1 MNKRGQFFLIS
12 ALVIVGIIIGL
23 TTIYNQIQT
32 NEEDTTIYDL
42 SREISYE
49 SGQVID
55 NGIIYSLSQP
65 EIESHLINLTDFYSQ
80 TNPESEFN
88 ILYGDGKTLK
98 ILQYKK
104 ANTGSI
110 SVSVGGSEVTINGEG
125 SEKKQGSKDRC
136 NEKGVSCA
144 DKVEVNLDNT
154 NYNFDLREGQFFYV
168 IIKKNKPNNEAFV
181 AGPQLSPPSDKKNT
195 LYIDAN

>member
-23 TTIYNQIQT
+23 TTIYNQIQK

-42 SREISYE
+42 SKEISYE

-55 NGIIYSLSQP
+55 NGIINDLGQQD
-65 EIESHLINLTDFYSQ
+65 IEGHLINITDFYSQ

-88 ILYGDGKTLK
+88 ILYGNGETLK
-98 ILQYKK
+98 ILQYKGS
-104 ANTGSI
+104 NTGSI
-110 SVSVGGSEVTINGEG
+110 SIKLGGNDIIITPNINTKRNQGER
-125 SEKKQGSKDRC
+125 ERC
-136 NEKGVSCA
+136 NSKGCA
-144 DKVEVNLDNT
+144 NNVELNLDNT